1 MSGKYLHC
9 KADGTACLS
18 NASAELNGDVA
29 VLPYE
34 TGMKVVVRVSLSSG
48 TKRCAAVTVG
58 EMQDGECRAI
68 ANMEKA
74 GEGARVVSC
83 ELKPVTKQKAVPKE
97 VPVDEVLPDVE
108 PDEDGGTP
116 AALWVSGM
124 KNVPSAL
131 PSGRIAF
138 LIMQAEWYEMIE
150 SGEKNVESRKQCKK
164 YKSMFID
171 HHPVAVRL
179 QYGFT
184 PRQMIWQIAGVEDYG
199 DDGIDILLGKRIQ

>member
-18 NASAELNGDVA
+18 NANAESNGDVA

-48 TKRCAAVTVG
+48 AKRCAAVTVG

-68 ANMEKA
+68 ADMETA
-74 GEGARVVSC
+74 GEGARIVAC
-83 ELKPVTKQKAVPKE
+83 ELKPVTKQKAAPKA
-97 VPVDEVLPDVE
+97 VPVDDVLPDVE
-108 PDEDGGTP
+108 PDNDGGTP

-138 LIMQAEWYEMIE
+138 LIMQAEWYELIE
-150 SGEKNVESRKQCKK
+150 SGEKNVEYRKQCKK
-164 YKSMFID
+164 YKSMFVD
-171 HHPVAVRL
+171 HKPVAVKL

-184 PRQMIWQIAGVEDYG
+184 PRQMIWQVLDVEDHAS
-199 DDGIDILLGKRIQ
+199 DGIDILLGKRIQ